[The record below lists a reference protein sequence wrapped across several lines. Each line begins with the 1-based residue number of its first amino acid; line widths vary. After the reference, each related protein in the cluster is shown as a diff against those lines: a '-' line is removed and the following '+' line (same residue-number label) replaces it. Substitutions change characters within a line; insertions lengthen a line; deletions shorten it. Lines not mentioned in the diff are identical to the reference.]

1 VVLTGGV
8 GGSKLVLGLTH
19 VVAPESI
26 VAIVNTGDD
35 FRHLGFWICP
45 DLDTLLYTLS
55 GKANAKQGWGREDET
70 WRFMEA
76 LRTLGG
82 EDWFSL
88 GDGDVALHAL
98 RSARLSD
105 GLPLSRITQAFAQ
118 AWGVRT
124 VILPMSDDSV
134 STHLT
139 TDEGELSFQRYF
151 VERRCF
157 PRVIGIQFEGATTA
171 KATDGAVAAIKAS
184 TTRAVLIAPSNPFL
198 SIDPILA
205 LPEIRA
211 ALRDTKVPVVA
222 VSPLI
227 AGQAVKGP
235 TAKLMLELGLPVS
248 AAAIANHYADILDGM
263 LIDERDTDGE
273 FRIATARADTLMVSL
288 EDRVRV
294 AVAAVALA
302 DCISQSAAYK

>member
-1 VVLTGGV
+1 M
-8 GGSKLVLGLTH
+8 S
-19 VVAPESI
+19 
-26 VAIVNTGDD
+26 
-35 FRHLGFWICP
+35 
-45 DLDTLLYTLS
+45 
-55 GKANAKQGWGREDET
+55 
-70 WRFMEA
+70 
-76 LRTLGG
+76 
-82 EDWFSL
+82 
-88 GDGDVALHAL
+88 DGD
-98 RSARLSD
+98 
-105 GLPLSRITQAFAQ
+105 PLSQITRAFAQ

-139 TDEGELSFQRYF
+139 TDEGELPFQRYF
-151 VERRCF
+151 VERRCS
-157 PRVIGIQFEGATTA
+157 PRVIGIRFAGASTA
-171 KATDGAVAAIKAS
+171 KANDAAVAAIRAS

-205 LPEIRA
+205 LPEIGA

-235 TAKLMLELGLPVS
+235 TTKLMLELGLPVS

-263 LIDERDTDGE
+263 LIDERDADGE
-273 FRIATARADTLMVSL
+273 FLIATARADILMVSL

-294 AVAAVALA
+294 AAAAVAFA
-302 DCISQSAAYK
+302 DSISSRHNAS